1 MIKLSDTTSARFLA
15 ILMAVAAVS
24 IFVQS
29 DMIAQGS
36 VIFKCVNTSNG
47 TIKIVKPPYSVPL
60 TAATACHNNEI
71 LNTISG
77 DAGLTPPNEP
87 GGATGATPE
96 SSGNVK
102 GAV

>member
-1 MIKLSDTTSARFLA
+1 MT
-15 ILMAVAAVS
+15 
-24 IFVQS
+24 VQKNIIS
-29 DMIAQGS
+29 KY
-36 VIFKCVNTSNG
+36 VYTSNNV
-47 TIKIVKPPYSVPL
+47 TKIIKPPYSAPL
-60 TAATACHNNEI
+60 TAATACHKNEI

-77 DAGLTPPNEP
+77 DAGPTPPTEP